1 MRLLLGTR
9 NRGKIAEIVRILSDV
24 PRLELYTSEDVP
36 FADVAETGSTFVENA
51 HLKARQISSE
61 TGYPVLAED
70 SGLEVDALD
79 GAPGIHTARF
89 AGVTATIEANIAK
102 LLTALDGVEDRSA
115 RFVCVAVLHRSD
127 RDEIVTEGELRG
139 RIARDA
145 KGDGGFG
152 YDPVFIPDGYGQTL
166 AELGDEI
173 KREISHR
180 RRALDGIRDELLR
193 TLASTSTPRA
203 EDDQSPSSSS

>member
-9 NRGKIAEIVRILSDV
+9 NRGKIAEIVRILSDI
-24 PRLELYTSEDVP
+24 PRLELFTSEDVP
-36 FADVAETGSTFVENA
+36 FADVAETGATFVENA

-79 GAPGIHTARF
+79 GAPGVHTARF
-89 AGVTATIEANIAK
+89 AGGDASDQANIDKLLGLLDGIEA
-102 LLTALDGVEDRSA
+102 RRA
-115 RFVCVAVLHRSD
+115 RFVCAAVLRHAD
-127 RDEIVTEGELRG
+127 GQETIATGELRG
-139 RIARDA
+139 QIAHRQR
-145 KGDGGFG
+145 GQSGFG

-166 AELGDEI
+166 AELGDEV

-180 RRALDGIRDELLR
+180 RQALDALR
-193 TLASTSTPRA
+193 QKMRGASR
-203 EDDQSPSSSS
+203 E